1 MFLIPLFRVFIYFA
15 RIIMYLSQSVV
26 TILFFALSFAL
37 FIFRQIGSGLILAM
51 WTRAICNSCRFI
63 FLANINC

>member
-15 RIIMYLSQSVV
+15 QIIMYLSQSRVNNCSHFY
-26 TILFFALSFAL
+26 FFNF
-37 FIFRQIGSGLILAM
+37 FTFRQIGSGLILAM

-63 FLANINC
+63 FPANF